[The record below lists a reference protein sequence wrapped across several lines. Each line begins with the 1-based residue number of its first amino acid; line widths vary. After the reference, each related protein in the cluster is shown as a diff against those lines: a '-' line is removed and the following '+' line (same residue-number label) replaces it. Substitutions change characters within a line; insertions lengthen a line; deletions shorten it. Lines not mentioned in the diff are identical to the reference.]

1 MFNLIMCSRSASL
14 FGTVSR
20 HSKRCCN
27 HNDGKSGLTS
37 NGVSDHSSRF
47 LAGEQTNRRYVD
59 AVEIGKDQ
67 VPSPRPLLGSNQ
79 KLTRPNARR
88 RNQSSPKCRCCD
100 NPGNKPGKYWGSWGR
115 EKQQLL
121 RNVARCDC
129 LPETSVSG
137 NCHGIMPWRQCRL
150 DSVRFEFQNV
160 EPGWAF
166 RHLRYYLLI
175 STRMI

>member
-79 KLTRPNARR
+79 KLPRPNARR

-100 NPGNKPGKYWGSWGR
+100 N
-115 EKQQLL
+115 
-121 RNVARCDC
+121 D
-129 LPETSVSG
+129 TSVTIDFVVSHWAGSIFDSSLTMVEGKGLGPSRSQQHPHSAGSFARLQENG
-137 NCHGIMPWRQCRL
+137 NCGR
-150 DSVRFEFQNV
+150 
-160 EPGWAF
+160 
-166 RHLRYYLLI
+166 
-175 STRMI
+175 